1 VTAAKPVQPAPGK
14 KPEVPRPKK
23 EFNIPPI
30 LLEGDSPVILEPK
43 PSGPGRRYALAPE
56 APAPQLPQTAPELPE
71 SYGTGRLFLSAR
83 DPHWLYAA
91 WDLPM
96 QTQRELNSRSRDGHV
111 VLRVFAHREPTTAMP
126 EIHVHPE
133 SRTWFIYVPQA
144 ETRYHAELGYY
155 DRHGEWHAI
164 SQSRSTFT
172 PPDAPSQ
179 DVAAEFA
186 TIPAKITFQ
195 QLVETVREFVTENR
209 PLVEAIIVANQNEP
223 GVTRPAKVE
232 PAVPWTPER
241 VAEITA
247 LFTVDRQRRVWMG
260 SLEITELIRRRL
272 EEEAGSIAAAQLAR
286 GQQPELGGVS
296 SAEMIS
302 SPYGGEVGKPRKFWF
317 NINAELVIYGTTE
330 PDATVMVGDRK
341 IKLRPDGTFSF
352 RFALPDGRY
361 DLPLVATSSDKEES
375 KEAHLQFSRTTDYRG
390 DVTAHPQDPSLRKPS
405 SENVA

>member
-1 VTAAKPVQPAPGK
+1 MKPAKKIARKGASSKLAPAKAKTAASSKSAPKIPVSKVSTIRSAKNEPASKKSPPVASQKISTGKPSPFAKISRAKAVKADSPATKPPTKVVKEQASTGTLPPKTLKISVTAAKPVQPAPGK

-195 QLVETVREFVTENR
+195 QLV
-209 PLVEAIIVANQNEP
+209 
-223 GVTRPAKVE
+223 
-232 PAVPWTPER
+232 
-241 VAEITA
+241 
-247 LFTVDRQRRVWMG
+247 
-260 SLEITELIRRRL
+260 
-272 EEEAGSIAAAQLAR
+272 
-286 GQQPELGGVS
+286 
-296 SAEMIS
+296 
-302 SPYGGEVGKPRKFWF
+302 
-317 NINAELVIYGTTE
+317 
-330 PDATVMVGDRK
+330 
-341 IKLRPDGTFSF
+341 
-352 RFALPDGRY
+352 
-361 DLPLVATSSDKEES
+361 
-375 KEAHLQFSRTTDYRG
+375 
-390 DVTAHPQDPSLRKPS
+390 
-405 SENVA
+405 